1 MTYHIMT
8 TELTRRTFLQKT
20 LATLAIGLLPSVI
33 SAAWPKVA
41 FQQKTLNDAIRE
53 ALGPGHITEVTDIMI
68 KAPDIAENGAVV
80 PVTIKTDRADVE
92 TIALFAPGN
101 NQPLVGTFILG
112 AGAIA
117 DISARIKM
125 AKTSDIV
132 AVAKVGDQLYRNHK
146 NVKVTIGGCGG

>member
-1 MTYHIMT
+1 MT
-8 TELTRRTFLQKT
+8 TAFTRRTFLRGT
-20 LATLAIGLLPSVI
+20 LAALAAGLLPAIVN
-33 SAAWPKVA
+33 AAWPKLA
-41 FQQKTLNDAIRE
+41 FQKKTLDDAIRE
-53 ALGPGHITEVTDIMI
+53 TFGAGNITETTDLVI

-80 PVTIKTDRADVE
+80 PVTVKTDRTDIE
-92 TIALFAPGN
+92 TIAILATGN
-101 NQPLVGTFILG
+101 NQPLVGTFVLG

-117 DISARIKM
+117 DVSARIKM

>member
-1 MTYHIMT
+1 MT
-8 TELTRRTFLQKT
+8 TVFTRRAFLQGT
-20 LATLAIGLLPSVI
+20 LAALAAGLLPAIVN
-33 SAAWPKVA
+33 AAWPKAA
-41 FQQKTLNDAIRE
+41 FQQKTLDDAIRE
-53 ALGPGHITEVTDIMI
+53 ALGAGEITEAPDLMI

-80 PVTIKTDRADVE
+80 PVTVKTDRADVE
-92 TIALFAPGN
+92 SIAILATGN
-101 NQPLVGTFILG
+101 NQPLVGTFVLG

-117 DISARIKM
+117 DVSARIKM

>member
-1 MTYHIMT
+1 MT
-8 TELTRRTFLQKT
+8 TACTRRAFLQGT
-20 LATLAIGLLPSVI
+20 LAALAAGLLPSLV

-41 FQQKTLNDAIRE
+41 FQQKTLDDAIRE
-53 ALGPGHITEVTDIMI
+53 ALGPGNIAEATDLVI

-80 PVTIKTDRADVE
+80 PVTVKTDRADVA
-92 TIALFAPGN
+92 TIALFATGN
-101 NQPLVGTFILG
+101 NQPLVGTFMLG
-112 AGAIA
+112 TGVIA